1 MATAV
6 TDEPTPPDA
15 DEELDGGEVT
25 LMGHL
30 LELRSRVTW
39 MAGAIVV
46 GMCIFLLPP
55 INFAVWDFLLERA
68 LSSPPDF
75 IPLITEPLEVFGA
88 YYPVDM
94 ELLGVGA
101 AEAFMVLVISLI
113 VVGAQRFPEVAPQGG
128 RYFRMAR
135 RYAAEVTADGRGDL
149 EAEVEEQREELRAAQ
164 EDISTGIA
172 TLIEEARSDI
182 RSIGRETQEAL
193 QDAPAA
199 QAESASEPDTSGN
212 RAAPPAEASGLL
224 TPRELPAGDG
234 EGG

>member
-1 MATAV
+1 
-6 TDEPTPPDA
+6 
-15 DEELDGGEVT
+15 
-25 LMGHL
+25 
-30 LELRSRVTW
+30 

-172 TLIEEARSDI
+172 TLIRGDPERYPQHRARDARSVA
-182 RSIGRETQEAL
+182 GRAGRTGRVGERAGHVRE
-193 QDAPAA
+193 PRR
-199 QAESASEPDTSGN
+199 ASC
-212 RAAPPAEASGLL
+212 R
-224 TPRELPAGDG
+224 G
-234 EGG
+234 ERVAHPS